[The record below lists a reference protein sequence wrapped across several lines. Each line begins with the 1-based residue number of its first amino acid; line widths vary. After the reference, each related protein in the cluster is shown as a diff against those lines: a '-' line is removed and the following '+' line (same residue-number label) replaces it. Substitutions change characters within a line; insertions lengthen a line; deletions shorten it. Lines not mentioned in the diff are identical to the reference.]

1 MSQPRSS
8 YAVGTGLFIV
18 LGFAA
23 LAYLA
28 TQTSSVANVH
38 QGDSYIVDTQF
49 TNIGALKER
58 APVKIAGVRVGQV
71 QSITLMPGHE
81 VADVKLS
88 IDKSYDKIPQDSVA
102 TIFTSG
108 LLGDQYV
115 GIQYGS
121 AKQALAAGGT
131 LARTKS
137 TEPLEEM
144 LGKFFGA
151 GNVVDNVGGS
161 YTVKADFTNV
171 GSLSV
176 GAPVKMAGVVIGSVQ
191 SVRADPVKLN
201 AQVVLAIDK
210 RYDRIPDDSAAA
222 VFTSGLLG
230 DQDVGIQYGSA
241 KQAVVAGGTL
251 ARTKSTEPLEEM
263 LGKFFGAG
271 NVVDNVGGSYTV
283 KADFTNVGSLSVGA
297 PVKMAGVVIGS
308 VQSVRADPV
317 KLNAQVVLAIDKRY
331 NTIPDDSAAAVFTSG
346 LIGTQ
351 YVAIQPGGSPD
362 MLKDGDEMI
371 LTQSAMQLEDLIGKF
386 LVNGS
391 PSDKKAADT
400 GKSSDTP
407 AGKH

>member
-28 TQTSSVANVH
+28 TQTSSVANVR
-38 QGDSYIVDTQF
+38 QGDSYVVDAQF
-49 TNIGALKER
+49 TNIGQLKER

-71 QSITLMPGHE
+71 QSIALKPGGD

-88 IDKSYDKIPQDSVA
+88 IDKTYDRIPRDSVA

-115 GIQYGS
+115 GIEYGS
-121 AKQALAAGGT
+121 AKQMVAAGGT

-137 TEPLEEM
+137 SQPLEEM

-151 GNVVDNVGGS
+151 GGVVDNIGGS

-171 GSLSV
+171 GTLSA

-191 SVRADPVKLN
+191 SVRADPTKLN
-201 AQVVLAIDK
+201 AEVILAIDK
-210 RYDRIPDDSAAA
+210 RYD
-222 VFTSGLLG
+222 
-230 DQDVGIQYGSA
+230 Q
-241 KQAVVAGGTL
+241 
-251 ARTKSTEPLEEM
+251 
-263 LGKFFGAG
+263 
-271 NVVDNVGGSYTV
+271 
-283 KADFTNVGSLSVGA
+283 
-297 PVKMAGVVIGS
+297 
-308 VQSVRADPV
+308 
-317 KLNAQVVLAIDKRY
+317 
-331 NTIPDDSAAAVFTSG
+331 IPDDSAAAVFTSG
-346 LIGTQ
+346 LIGSQ

-362 MLKDGDEMI
+362 VLKNGDEMI

-391 PSDKKAADT
+391 PGDKKDAGS
-400 GKSSDTP
+400 GKQ
-407 AGKH
+407 

>member
-38 QGDSYIVDTQF
+38 QGDSYTVDAQF
-49 TNIGALKER
+49 TNIGQLKER

-71 QSITLMPGHE
+71 QSITLKPGHD

-88 IDKSYDKIPQDSVA
+88 IDKSYDRIPQDSVA

-121 AKQALAAGGT
+121 AKQTVAAGGT
-131 LARTKS
+131 LSRTKS

-151 GNVVDNVGGS
+151 GGVVDNVGGS
-161 YTVKADFTNV
+161 YTVKAGFTNV
-171 GSLSV
+171 GTLSA

-191 SVRADPVKLN
+191 SVHADPVKLN
-201 AQVVLAIDK
+201 AEVVLSIDK
-210 RYDRIPDDSAAA
+210 RYDAIPDDS
-222 VFTSGLLG
+222 S
-230 DQDVGIQYGSA
+230 
-241 KQAVVAGGTL
+241 
-251 ARTKSTEPLEEM
+251 
-263 LGKFFGAG
+263 
-271 NVVDNVGGSYTV
+271 
-283 KADFTNVGSLSVGA
+283 
-297 PVKMAGVVIGS
+297 
-308 VQSVRADPV
+308 
-317 KLNAQVVLAIDKRY
+317 
-331 NTIPDDSAAAVFTSG
+331 AAVFTSG
-346 LIGTQ
+346 LIGSQ

-362 MLKDGDEMI
+362 PLKDGDEMI

-391 PSDKKAADT
+391 PSDKKD
-400 GKSSDTP
+400 
-407 AGKH
+407 AGNGNK

>member
-38 QGDSYIVDTQF
+38 QGDSYTVEAEF
-49 TNIGALKER
+49 ANIGQLKER

-71 QSITLMPGHE
+71 QSITLAPGHD

-88 IDKSYDKIPQDSVA
+88 IDKRYDHIPQDSVA

-115 GIQYGS
+115 GIDYGT
-121 AKQALAAGGT
+121 AKQVVAAGGT

-137 TEPLEEM
+137 SEPLEEM

-151 GNVVDNVGGS
+151 GGVVDNVGGS
-161 YTVKADFTNV
+161 YVVKADFTNV
-171 GSLSV
+171 GTLSV
-176 GAPVKMAGVVIGSVQ
+176 GAPVKMAGVVIGRVQ

-201 AQVVLAIDK
+201 AQVL
-210 RYDRIPDDSAAA
+210 
-222 VFTSGLLG
+222 
-230 DQDVGIQYGSA
+230 
-241 KQAVVAGGTL
+241 
-251 ARTKSTEPLEEM
+251 
-263 LGKFFGAG
+263 
-271 NVVDNVGGSYTV
+271 
-283 KADFTNVGSLSVGA
+283 
-297 PVKMAGVVIGS
+297 
-308 VQSVRADPV
+308 
-317 KLNAQVVLAIDKRY
+317 LAIDKRY
-331 NTIPDDSAAAVFTSG
+331 NQIPDDSAAAVFTSG
-346 LIGTQ
+346 LIGSQ

-362 MLKDGDEMI
+362 ALKNGDEMV

-391 PSDKKAADT
+391 PGDKKDAGD
-400 GKSSDTP
+400 GK
-407 AGKH
+407 K

>member
-8 YAVGTGLFIV
+8 YAIGTGLFIV

-38 QGDSYIVDTQF
+38 QGDSYIVDAQF
-49 TNIGALKER
+49 TNIGQLKER

-71 QSITLMPGHE
+71 QSIALTPGHD

-88 IDKSYDKIPQDSVA
+88 IDQKYNHIPQDSVA

-115 GIQYGS
+115 GIEYGS
-121 AKQALAAGGT
+121 AKQVVAAGGT

-137 TEPLEEM
+137 TQPLEEM

-151 GNVVDNVGGS
+151 GGVVDNVGGS
-161 YTVKADFTNV
+161 YTVTADFTNV
-171 GSLSV
+171 GTLSA
-176 GAPVKMAGVVIGSVQ
+176 GAPVKMAGVVIGSVE

-201 AQVVLAIDK
+201 ARVVLAIDK
-210 RYDRIPDDSAAA
+210 
-222 VFTSGLLG
+222 L
-230 DQDVGIQYGSA
+230 
-241 KQAVVAGGTL
+241 
-251 ARTKSTEPLEEM
+251 
-263 LGKFFGAG
+263 
-271 NVVDNVGGSYTV
+271 
-283 KADFTNVGSLSVGA
+283 
-297 PVKMAGVVIGS
+297 
-308 VQSVRADPV
+308 
-317 KLNAQVVLAIDKRY
+317 Y
-331 NTIPDDSAAAVFTSG
+331 NQIPDDSAAAVFTSG

-362 MLKDGDEMI
+362 VLKNGDEMI

-391 PSDKKAADT
+391 PSDKKDAGN
-400 GKSSDTP
+400 GK
-407 AGKH
+407 

>member
-28 TQTSSVANVH
+28 TQTSSVANVR
-38 QGDSYIVDTQF
+38 QGDSYTLQTQF
-49 TNIGALKER
+49 TNIGQLKER

-71 QSITLMPGHE
+71 QSITLKPDHD
-81 VADVKLS
+81 VADVTLS
-88 IDKSYDKIPQDSVA
+88 IDKHYDHIPQDSVA

-115 GIQYGS
+115 GIEYGS
-121 AKQALAAGGT
+121 AKQIVADGGS

-137 TEPLEEM
+137 TQPLEEM

-151 GNVVDNVGGS
+151 GGVVDNVGGS
-161 YTVKADFTNV
+161 YTVKANFTNV
-171 GSLSV
+171 GTLSV

-191 SVRADPVKLN
+191 SVRADPVQLN
-201 AQVVLAIDK
+201 ASVVLAIDK
-210 RYDRIPDDSAAA
+210 RYDA
-222 VFTSGLLG
+222 
-230 DQDVGIQYGSA
+230 
-241 KQAVVAGGTL
+241 
-251 ARTKSTEPLEEM
+251 
-263 LGKFFGAG
+263 
-271 NVVDNVGGSYTV
+271 
-283 KADFTNVGSLSVGA
+283 
-297 PVKMAGVVIGS
+297 
-308 VQSVRADPV
+308 
-317 KLNAQVVLAIDKRY
+317 
-331 NTIPDDSAAAVFTSG
+331 IPDDSAAAVFTSG

-362 MLKDGDEMI
+362 SLKDGDEMI

-391 PSDKKAADT
+391 GDKKPT
-400 GKSSDTP
+400 SEK
-407 AGKH
+407 